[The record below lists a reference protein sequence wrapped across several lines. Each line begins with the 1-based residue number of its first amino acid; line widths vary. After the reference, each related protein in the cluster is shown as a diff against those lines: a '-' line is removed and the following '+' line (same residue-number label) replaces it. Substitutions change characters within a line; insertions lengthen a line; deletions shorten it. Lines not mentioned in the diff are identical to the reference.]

1 MDTSSLMEQILS
13 SGNLNS
19 AYLQVVRNKGAEGVD
34 GMKYT
39 ELKEHLEKNGEIIK
53 EQLRT
58 RKYKPQPVR
67 RVEIPKPDG
76 GVRNLGVPT
85 VTDRFIQQAI
95 AQVLTPI
102 YEEQFHDHSYGFRPN
117 RCAQQAVLTALDMMN
132 DGNDWIVDI
141 DLEKF
146 FDTVNHDKLMT
157 IIGRTIKDG
166 DVISIIRKYLVSGIM
181 IDDEYEDSIVGT
193 PQGGNLSPLLANIML
208 NELDKEMEKRGLNFV
223 RYADD
228 CIIMVGSEMSA
239 NRVMRNISRFIEEK
253 LGLKVNMTKSK
264 VDRPSGL
271 KYLGFGFYFDTR
283 AHQFKA
289 KPHAKSVAKFKK
301 RMKEL
306 TCRSWG
312 VSNSYKVEKLNQL
325 IRGWINYF
333 KIGSMKTLCR
343 KLDGNIRYRLRMC
356 IWKHWKTPQN
366 RAMNLMKLDVPRW
379 AAFKIAYC
387 GDRYARLAH
396 NGWIQKAIST
406 KRLTSFGVDNV
417 ISIIISI
424 LGSSVITLI
433 LSTFIFQPLQD
444 KKKYVF
450 EEKKRVYESIIVFA
464 QIVLFP
470 AEAKFSLG
478 VARYNIQE
486 LSDDENRNNAINDL
500 KMAIPKLKLISKDD
514 GLVKELEKF
523 IYQKSEEQFNILVNR
538 LRKDLYK

>member
-1 MDTSSLMEQILS
+1 MVKSSETERKERMDTSSLMEQILS
-13 SGNLNS
+13 NDNLNR
-19 AYLQVVRNKGAEGVD
+19 AYLQVVHNKGAEGVD

-39 ELKEHLEKNGEIIK
+39 ELKEHLEKNGESIK

-67 RVEIPKPDG
+67 RLEIPKLDG

-132 DGNDWIVDI
+132 DGNEWIVDI

-166 DVISIIRKYLVSGIM
+166 DVISIVRKYLVSGIM

-264 VDRPSGL
+264 VDKPQGL
-271 KYLGFGFYFDTR
+271 KYLGFGFYFDLR
-283 AHQFKA
+283 AHQYKA
-289 KPHAKSVAKFKK
+289 KPHVKSVAKFKK
-301 RMKEL
+301 RMREL
-306 TCRSWG
+306 TSRSWG
-312 VSNSYKVEKLNQL
+312 VSNSYKVKKLNQL

-333 KIGSMKTLCR
+333 KIGSMKTICR
-343 KLDGNIRYRLRMC
+343 DMDKHIRYRLRMC
-356 IWKHWKTPQN
+356 IWKQWKTPQN
-366 RAMNLMKLDVPRW
+366 REKNLVKLGIDRNTARRVAYTGRR
-379 AAFKIAYC
+379 IAYVC
-387 GDRYARLAH
+387 NKGAVNVAISNKRLA
-396 NGWIQKAIST
+396 
-406 KRLTSFGVDNV
+406 
-417 ISIIISI
+417 
-424 LGSSVITLI
+424 
-433 LSTFIFQPLQD
+433 TF
-444 KKKYVF
+444 
-450 EEKKRVYESIIVFA
+450 
-464 QIVLFP
+464 
-470 AEAKFSLG
+470 
-478 VARYNIQE
+478 
-486 LSDDENRNNAINDL
+486 
-500 KMAIPKLKLISKDD
+500 
-514 GLVKELEKF
+514 GLVSMLDYYTERC
-523 IYQKSEEQFNILVNR
+523 VTC
-538 LRKDLYK
+538 

>member
-1 MDTSSLMEQILS
+1 MVKSSEAERKGRMDTSSLMEQILS
-13 SGNLNS
+13 NDNLN
-19 AYLQVVRNKGAEGVD
+19 R
-34 GMKYT
+34 
-39 ELKEHLEKNGEIIK
+39 
-53 EQLRT
+53 LRT

-117 RCAQQAVLTALDMMN
+117 RCAQQAILTALDMMN
-132 DGNDWIVDI
+132 DGNDWIADI

-166 DVISIIRKYLVSGIM
+166 DVISIVRKYLVSGIM
-181 IDDEYEDSIVGT
+181 IDDEYEESIVGT

-208 NELDKEMEKRGLNFV
+208 NELDKEMEKRGLKFV

-264 VDRPSGL
+264 VDKPQGL
-271 KYLGFGFYFDTR
+271 KYLGFGFYFDRT
-283 AHQFKA
+283 AQKFKA
-289 KPHAKSVAKFKK
+289 KPHAKSVMKFRK

-306 TCRSWG
+306 TRRSWG
-312 VSNSYKVEKLNQL
+312 VSNNYKVAKLNQL

-343 KLDGNIRYRLRMC
+343 RMDEHIRYRLRMC

-366 RAMNLMKLDVPRW
+366 RAENLIKLGVSRKYAW
-379 AAFKIAYC
+379 STAYTGARIAYVC
-387 GDRYARLAH
+387 QRGALHYA
-396 NGWIQKAIST
+396 ITK
-406 KRLTSFGVDNV
+406 KRLTSFGLVSMLDYYTEK
-417 ISIIISI
+417 
-424 LGSSVITLI
+424 SVTC
-433 LSTFIFQPLQD
+433 
-444 KKKYVF
+444 
-450 EEKKRVYESIIVFA
+450 
-464 QIVLFP
+464 
-470 AEAKFSLG
+470 
-478 VARYNIQE
+478 
-486 LSDDENRNNAINDL
+486 
-500 KMAIPKLKLISKDD
+500 
-514 GLVKELEKF
+514 
-523 IYQKSEEQFNILVNR
+523 
-538 LRKDLYK
+538 

>member
-13 SGNLNS
+13 NDNLNR

-39 ELKEHLEKNGEIIK
+39 KLYEYLVKNGEIIK
-53 EQLRT
+53 EQLRS

-76 GVRNLGVPT
+76 GIRNLGVPT
-85 VTDRFIQQAI
+85 VTDRFVQQAI
-95 AQVLTPI
+95 AQVLSPI

-117 RCAQQAVLTALDMMN
+117 RCAQQAILTALDMMN

-166 DVISIIRKYLVSGIM
+166 DVISIVRKYLVSGIM

-264 VDRPSGL
+264 VDKPQGL
-271 KYLGFGFYFDTR
+271 KYLGFGFYFDSRT
-283 AHQFKA
+283 HQYKA
-289 KPHAKSVAKFKK
+289 KPHAKSVEKFKK
-301 RMKEL
+301 RMKVL
-306 TCRSWG
+306 TRRSWG

-325 IRGWINYF
+325 IRGWFNYF
-333 KIGSMKTLCR
+333 KIGSIKSLC
-343 KLDGNIRYRLRMC
+343 KELDTKIRFRLRMC

-366 RAMNLMKLDVPRW
+366 RAKNLMKLGVDKDTAMITAYTGKR
-379 AAFKIAYC
+379 IAYVC
-387 GDRYARLAH
+387 QRRVL
-396 NGWIQKAIST
+396 NFAIN
-406 KRLTSFGVDNV
+406 KERLTRF
-417 ISIIISI
+417 
-424 LGSSVITLI
+424 
-433 LSTFIFQPLQD
+433 
-444 KKKYVF
+444 
-450 EEKKRVYESIIVFA
+450 
-464 QIVLFP
+464 
-470 AEAKFSLG
+470 
-478 VARYNIQE
+478 
-486 LSDDENRNNAINDL
+486 
-500 KMAIPKLKLISKDD
+500 
-514 GLVKELEKF
+514 GLVSMLDYYTERC
-523 IYQKSEEQFNILVNR
+523 VTC
-538 LRKDLYK
+538 